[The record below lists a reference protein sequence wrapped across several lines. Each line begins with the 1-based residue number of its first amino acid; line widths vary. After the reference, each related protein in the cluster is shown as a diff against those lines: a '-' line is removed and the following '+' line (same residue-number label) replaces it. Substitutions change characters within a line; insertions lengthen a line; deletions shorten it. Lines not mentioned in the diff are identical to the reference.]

1 MNTLDT
7 ITPMQAEAA
16 TELGADARV
25 DDGALDAAGGIV
37 IGVALG
43 LMLLAAV
50 AAAVLAFL

>member
-7 ITPMQAEAA
+7 ITHMPAEAA